1 MNEQPLLKRIASN
14 PEIFGGKSGIRG
26 MRTSFEVMLSLMA
39 QGESVEDLL
48 EDYPDLTREDIQACL
63 MIMQAGNG
71 VL

>member
-1 MNEQPLLKRIASN
+1 MNEQPLLKRITSN
-14 PEIFGGKSGIRG
+14 PEIFGRKPVIRG
-26 MRTSFEVMLSLMA
+26 MRIFIELVLSLMA